1 MAIRKAKGFRLEVT
15 LMNGERAFR
24 NYELDTEE
32 KLAKKLRA
40 LGGERT
46 DGIRVVH
53 AIMPHEWD
61 QEYTAVR
68 F

>member
-1 MAIRKAKGFRLEVT
+1 MAVRRAKGFRLEVT
-15 LMNGERAFR
+15 LMNGQRTFR
-24 NYELDTEE
+24 NYEFETEE
-32 KLAKKLRA
+32 QLSKKLRA

-53 AIMPHEWD
+53 TITPHEWD
-61 QEYTAVR
+61 QEYMAVS